1 MRRPD
6 LARKAQMKRFLFALA
21 FVAAPLLGAD
31 VNNPALIKY
40 ANQALPQCPNSRIKL
55 STVEKA
61 APKGFN
67 LYGLEQTSS
76 DERCGTRTFMLHAP
90 ASGQVI
96 FGVVYEMKPDYRPL
110 ATRVAEM
117 ASQLLRRP
125 AKVEIEPYS
134 LPDGLMSVRIVKST
148 ERGDLRYQA
157 FVDREATSLIVGRRG
172 FLKTDPRQSLLANIG
187 AENAMTR
194 GNKDAKIRILELSDF
209 QCPTCSR
216 AHEVMEK
223 FFAKNKNAISYSRL
237 DLPLIENHDWTL
249 QASLAARA
257 IQKVAPA
264 KYWKY
269 VDYIF
274 SNQGEI
280 NAGNVERFIKD
291 FAEDNEIDW
300 KKLEPSYRSAAEKK
314 ALIEQ
319 ASRMLDN
326 QIFGTPTFIVN
337 GQAIYYM
344 GDNEQLTRDLNA
356 MVKGSK

>member
-1 MRRPD
+1 
-6 LARKAQMKRFLFALA
+6 MKRFLFALA
-21 FVAAPLLGAD
+21 FVAAPLFAAD
-31 VNNPALIKY
+31 VNNPELMKY
-40 ANQALPQCPNSRIKL
+40 ASRAIPQCPNGKIRL
-55 STVEKA
+55 TTVERA

-76 DERCGTRTFMLHAP
+76 DERCGTRTFMLHSP
-90 ASGQVI
+90 ASGQVV

-110 ATRVAEM
+110 ATRVGELAT
-117 ASQLLRRP
+117 QLLRRP

-134 LPDGLMSVRIVKST
+134 LPDGLMSVRIVKAT

-157 FVDREATSLIVGRRG
+157 FVDSDATSLIVGRRG
-172 FLKTDPRQSLLANIG
+172 FLKTDPRETLLANIG
-187 AENAMTR
+187 AAKAMTR
-194 GNKDAKIRILELSDF
+194 GNRNAKVKILELSDF

-216 AHEVMEK
+216 AHQVMEK
-223 FFAKNKNAISYSRL
+223 FYAKNKNAISYARL
-237 DLPLIENHDWTL
+237 DLPLIENHDWSL

-264 KYWKY
+264 HYWGY
-269 VDYIF
+269 ADYIF
-274 SNQGEI
+274 SNQDAI
-280 NAGNVERFIKD
+280 NAGNVEQYIRNY
-291 FAEDNEIDW
+291 AEDHEIDW
-300 KKLEPSYRSAAEKK
+300 KKIEPVIRSASEKK

-356 MVKGSK
+356 MVKGAK

>member
-1 MRRPD
+1 
-6 LARKAQMKRFLFALA
+6 MKRFLFALA
-21 FVAAPLLGAD
+21 FVAAPLFAAD
-31 VNNPALIKY
+31 VNNPELMKY
-40 ANQALPQCPNSRIKL
+40 ASRAIPQCPNAKIRL
-55 STVEKA
+55 TTVEKA

-76 DERCGTRTFMLHAP
+76 DERCGMHTFILHSP
-90 ASGQVI
+90 ASGQVV

-110 ATRVAEM
+110 ATRVAEL
-117 ASQLLRRP
+117 ATQLLRRP

-134 LPDGLMSVRIVKST
+134 LPDGLMSVRIIKPT
-148 ERGDLRYQA
+148 DRGELRYQA
-157 FVDREATSLIVGRRG
+157 FVDSEATSLIVGRRG
-172 FLKTDPRQSLLANIG
+172 SLKTDPRETLLTNIG
-187 AENAMTR
+187 AANAMTR
-194 GNKDAKIRILELSDF
+194 GNKNAKVKILELSDF

-223 FFAKNKNAISYSRL
+223 FYAKNKSAVSYSRL

-257 IQKVAPA
+257 IQKMAPA
-264 KYWKY
+264 KYWEY

-280 NAGNVERFIKD
+280 NAVNVERFIKG
-291 FAEDNEIDW
+291 FVEDHEIDW
-300 KKLEPSYRSAAEKK
+300 KKIEPAYRSASEKK